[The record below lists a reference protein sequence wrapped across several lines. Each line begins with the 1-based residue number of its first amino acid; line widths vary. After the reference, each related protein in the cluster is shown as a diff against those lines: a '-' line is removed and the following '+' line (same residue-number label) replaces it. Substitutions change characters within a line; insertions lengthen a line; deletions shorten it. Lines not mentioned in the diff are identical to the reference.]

1 MEWRHQLNQ
10 RYFTYLLCI
19 FGLTLVELFARLLML
34 SVWWCFTCFV
44 SLLCFHAGNSFLA
57 CKLAINQ
64 PVEWRHQLNH
74 RYFDNLLCIFG
85 LPLVELFARLL
96 MLSVRWCFT
105 CFVSLLCFPCRYLDS
120 RTCDFVFCIRG
131 FAFVAFLLG
140 LVAYACFL
148 VELFFFCHPGS
159 SWGYLL
165 PFWDWCLIC
174 FAPYSFCYQL

>member
-1 MEWRHQLNQ
+1 MSLTSPSRRRVGCDSQVINAVCSVVL
-10 RYFTYLLCI
+10 YMLCFFALFCALLTS
-19 FGLTLVELFARLLML
+19 FL
-34 SVWWCFTCFV
+34 CFV
-44 SLLCFHAGNSFLA
+44 FHAGNSFLA

-64 PVEWRHQLNH
+64 PVEWRRRLNL
-74 RYFDNLLCIFG
+74 RYFAHLLCIFC

-159 SWGYLL
+159 S
-165 PFWDWCLIC
+165 
-174 FAPYSFCYQL
+174 